1 MRSIYF
7 SADGSELLWKGKRG
21 GYDIVPIRKLV
32 AVSLDFPV
40 NDAADAAVAELRK
53 NHLSFLLQ
61 FTHRSVMLAARSE
74 NERCMF
80 VSGLLCLRDQTAG
93 CTIGSDIWEDIAAL
107 LFQTLSPSQQQPSE
121 QGAAVRKKRTS
132 IVLGHSLLHSAA
144 RSTQQQ
150 RLVISKLQSAVSEH
164 TATTG
169 STTGLNDGIV
179 KEMMMQR
186 RIACAASDDIVIN
199 FRVQLLKDGTVIVS
213 RDPAA
218 HKEETNLE
226 FLRSSFFD
234 VSRGAVKSHVWMSQ
248 VRSVRQSAR
257 AAPGDSRLSNRLL
270 GCTSVKGMTVWCLN
284 CK

>member
-32 AVSLDFPV
+32 GVSLDFPV
-40 NDAADAAVAELRK
+40 DDAADATIAELRK
-53 NHLSFLLQ
+53 NQLSFLLQ
-61 FTHRSVMLAARSE
+61 FTHRNVMLAARSE

-80 VSGLLCLRDQTAG
+80 VSGLLCLRDQAAG

-107 LFQTLSPSQQQPSE
+107 LFQTLSPSQQQPCE
-121 QGAAVRKKRTS
+121 QGAVVRKKRTS

-164 TATTG
+164 SADV
-169 STTGLNDGIV
+169 SSTGLNDGIV
-179 KEMMMQR
+179 KEMIMQR
-186 RIACAASDDIVIN
+186 RIACAASDEIVVN

-213 RDPAA
+213 RDAAA
-218 HKEETNLE
+218 HKEEKTLE

-234 VSRGAVKSHVWMSQ
+234 VSRGGVKSHVWMSQ
-248 VRSVRQSAR
+248 VRSVQQSAR
-257 AAPGDSRLSNRLL
+257 AVIDDCRLSNRLL
-270 GCTSVKGMTVWCLN
+270 GCTSAKVMTVLCLS
-284 CK
+284 CR